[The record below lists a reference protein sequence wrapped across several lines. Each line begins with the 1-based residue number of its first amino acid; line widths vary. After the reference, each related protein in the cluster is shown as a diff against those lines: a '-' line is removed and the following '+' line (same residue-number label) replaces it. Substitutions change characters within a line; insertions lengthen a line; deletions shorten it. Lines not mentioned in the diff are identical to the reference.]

1 MFMNVITLLFMHCFQ
16 KKLDKCIATNKMI
29 INKLNLWYINM
40 YICINTPNEIIRPWI
55 GTCTL
60 MIFLDQVLTVNKIYG
75 TGLNIYEQML
85 IHVLLRFLEQLLH
98 FKKNLCIIY

>member
-1 MFMNVITLLFMHCFQ
+1 
-16 KKLDKCIATNKMI
+16 
-29 INKLNLWYINM
+29 M
-40 YICINTPNEIIRPWI
+40 YFNEF
-55 GTCTL
+55 
-60 MIFLDQVLTVNKIYG
+60 FLDQVLLTVNKIYG